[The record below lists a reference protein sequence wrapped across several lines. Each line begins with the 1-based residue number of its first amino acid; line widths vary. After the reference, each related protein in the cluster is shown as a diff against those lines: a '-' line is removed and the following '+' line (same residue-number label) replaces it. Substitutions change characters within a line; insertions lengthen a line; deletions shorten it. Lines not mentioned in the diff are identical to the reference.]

1 MKMSKLEKCFYS
13 KVIFAAVVVVP
24 VRVRVQEL
32 NG

>member
-13 KVIFAAVVVVP
+13 KVIFAVV
-24 VRVRVQEL
+24 VRVRVRLQEL

>member
-13 KVIFAAVVVVP
+13 KVIFAVVVV
-24 VRVRVQEL
+24 RVLVQKL

>member
-13 KVIFAAVVVVP
+13 KVIFAVVVV
-24 VRVRVQEL
+24 RVRGRLQEL